1 MPKNERRNIS
11 IMVKANL
18 LLLVLICT
26 NWTDATYLLRASAER
41 IPESCE
47 QKKYVQIVTAPGCDV
62 HKINNSYCQGQCRSG
77 YISLSNYNYVSV
89 KASCS
94 GCKATGIETRR
105 IILNCQNNETMELN
119 VEIFKSCKCM
129 RSSCAP
135 STIPIPKDMQIKLE
149 KNNKIN
155 RHSCRDIC
163 QSCRKVKKKLKSLT
177 RNMKIKDD
185 AWKNKLTLKKHEIRY
200 KRKVLLVKMHCTR
213 CKKCRMKKK
222 IKMNLVS
229 QNWWSCDLQLSW
241 SNSAIQS
248 CSQNMLL
255 FPIKI
260 KQNVINGSLSHN
272 KICLYTCDSYRIST
286 KNIYKQHQLAIEKKS
301 QQSILWVISIYQYS
315 IRFSCPQTN
324 RMFKMAPLECN
335 LQKQSRGTPRKSC
348 SENLKQNF
356 LERTCIEVFLL
367 TIFHATGTDI
377 SLWVLRNFS

>member
-11 IMVKANL
+11 IMAKANL

-26 NWTDATYLLRASAER
+26 NWTDATYLLRASAQR

-177 RNMKIKDD
+177 RNMKIRDD

-229 QNWWSCDLQLSW
+229 QN
-241 SNSAIQS
+241 
-248 CSQNMLL
+248 
-255 FPIKI
+255 
-260 KQNVINGSLSHN
+260 
-272 KICLYTCDSYRIST
+272 
-286 KNIYKQHQLAIEKKS
+286 
-301 QQSILWVISIYQYS
+301 
-315 IRFSCPQTN
+315 
-324 RMFKMAPLECN
+324 
-335 LQKQSRGTPRKSC
+335 
-348 SENLKQNF
+348 
-356 LERTCIEVFLL
+356 
-367 TIFHATGTDI
+367 
-377 SLWVLRNFS
+377 